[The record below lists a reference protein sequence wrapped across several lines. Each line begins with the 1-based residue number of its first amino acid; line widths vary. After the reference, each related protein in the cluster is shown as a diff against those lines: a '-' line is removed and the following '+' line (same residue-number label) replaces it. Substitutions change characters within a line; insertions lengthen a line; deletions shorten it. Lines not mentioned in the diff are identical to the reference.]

1 MSTGQQSK
9 FKQVLTYVLM
19 AVYIGGICVGCLV
32 LGGTLSEFGEIYQ
45 LQADPDVEG
54 RSPPYDRPF
63 VAGDS
68 LRLVEKERFRLD
80 FWQLEIANGGSV
92 LIAVPNQPIGLRIYY
107 PGYLKAVSGYWRG
120 EKAAVT
126 IWGCLELDLIGQP
139 GNPDFSWGT
148 TLQKGAKAI
157 TPYFDML
164 LPIDEIDLSVPWE
177 QRVMRVSTQFT
188 VEYPQALDI
197 AGFRDSYETIKHDFE
212 LVILVPDEV
221 EEYLVVRRDER
232 LRRGLPLLLGGI
244 ALGLLVIAASVI
256 LPNKAAK
263 KWKL

>member
-120 EKAAVT
+120 DTGDFCCAAFQSCMGDSSPFPQYPLCFQAV
-126 IWGCLELDLIGQP
+126 CL
-139 GNPDFSWGT
+139 
-148 TLQKGAKAI
+148 
-157 TPYFDML
+157 
-164 LPIDEIDLSVPWE
+164 
-177 QRVMRVSTQFT
+177 
-188 VEYPQALDI
+188 
-197 AGFRDSYETIKHDFE
+197 
-212 LVILVPDEV
+212 
-221 EEYLVVRRDER
+221 
-232 LRRGLPLLLGGI
+232 
-244 ALGLLVIAASVI
+244 AAR
-256 LPNKAAK
+256 
-263 KWKL
+263 